1 MTATLDLYDIQ
12 GDVIKAYGRFGFP
25 LSRYIFLQFI
35 DGKKGREFVQA
46 ISQVVTTAAT
56 WGEGPNAVKRPECT
70 TNIAF
75 TYNGLKALEVPR
87 ESLRGFPTDFMMGM
101 KARKDI
107 LGDDGASDP
116 QHWDPVWEKEVHCLI
131 SFNAQRP
138 NFMDAHY
145 QWLLQQIEKSEGGVQ
160 LLTGHRGADGK
171 DDLPY
176 QEGNVLFDEKGHPTA
191 MEHFGYTDGIGD
203 PVFEGLPDMKERV
216 VGRGKQMVVGTA
228 DAGWEPLATGEFLL
242 GHFDEAHEYPTA
254 PAPTTL
260 SRNSTYMV
268 FRKLHENVGTFNRYL
283 DEQSKIFPGSKE
295 LLAAKFVGR
304 WRDNGAPLTD
314 AWDEASKK
322 AWDERFAKANEQEQD
337 KMLAG
342 VVFDN
347 DISGSKC
354 PLSAHIRR
362 INPRASLEF
371 GTKDAFDTPG
381 SLANRRRILRRG
393 LPYGHSKKDQ
403 TTDDGNHGIIIMM
416 INASIERQFE
426 FVQQQWINYG
436 NDFKAGNDKEI
447 LLGNHDEKDPGRA
460 VFAVDENSDQ
470 PPFFL
475 NKIPRLVET
484 RGGEYFFIPSIS
496 ALNLIADG
504 KVDPT

>member
-1 MTATLDLYDIQ
+1 MI
-12 GDVIKAYGRFGFP
+12 
-25 LSRYIFLQFI
+25 
-35 DGKKGREFVQA
+35 
-46 ISQVVTTAAT
+46 TTAAT
-56 WGEGPNAVKRPECT
+56 WGDGPDMVKRPECT
-70 TNIAF
+70 LNIAF
-75 TYNGLKALEVPR
+75 TYNGLKAVEVPR
-87 ESLRGFPTDFMMGM
+87 ESLRGFPTDFIMGM
-101 KARKDI
+101 RARKDI
-107 LGDDGASDP
+107 LGDDGPSDP
-116 QHWDPVWEKEVHCLI
+116 QNWDPVWHKEVHCLV
-131 SFNAQRP
+131 SLNAQRP
-138 NFMDAHY
+138 NFMEERY
-145 QWLLQQIEKSEGGVQ
+145 KWLLQQIDNAEGGVQ
-160 LLTGHRGADGK
+160 LLEGHRGADGK
-171 DDLPY
+171 DDLAY
-176 QEGNVLFDEKGHPTA
+176 QEGHVLFDDKGNPTS

-203 PVFEGLPDMKERV
+203 PVFEGLPDVKERV
-216 VGRGKQMVVGTA
+216 VGRGKQTVVGG
-228 DAGWEPLATGEFLL
+228 DGGWEPLATGEFLL
-242 GHFDEAHEYPTA
+242 GHIDEAHEYPPA
-254 PAPTTL
+254 PMPTTL

-268 FRKLHENVGTFNRYL
+268 YRKLHENVGTFNNYL

-304 WRDNGAPLTD
+304 WRDNGAPLTE
-314 AWDEASKK
+314 AWDEASKA
-322 AWDERFAKANEQEQD
+322 AWDARFAKASPAEQD

-347 DISGSKC
+347 DIDGSKC
-354 PLSAHIRR
+354 PFSAHIRR

-371 GTKDAFDTPG
+371 GVKDAFDTPG
-381 SLANRRRILRRG
+381 SLANRRRLLRRG
-393 LPYGHSKKDQ
+393 LPYGYSKPGQ
-403 TTDDGNHGIIIMM
+403 TGDDGDHGIIIMM

-447 LLGNHDEKDPGRA
+447 LLGNHDAKDPGRA
-460 VFAVDENSDQ
+460 VFAVDAKSEN